1 MKKEIKFKRAG
12 FFFKKTEGNITT
24 TYKQRIWACLQGR
37 SPGGKGTGIMMKK
50 LLSVGICLMLL
61 VGTLAGCGDKKT
73 PDNTGSTGSGTPESG
88 TGGSVQSG
96 EEVIFWGYWD
106 GDVETQINEVVNAF
120 NESTGANVKY
130 VCQPDMMNAFQAAA
144 IAGDV
149 PDVML
154 WDATEVR
161 RYARMGQLLAID
173 SYLETAGIPKEDFND
188 ESIRELTVDGK
199 LYGLPMNID
208 IWGVYVN
215 MDILRQAGIEEV
227 PTTWDEIKAAAIA
240 AMNVE
245 GVRVGL
251 NMKMAP
257 NLFNSFLIANAGQ
270 PLSDDGL
277 TVNLDDKALQV
288 LEYFKELVDSG
299 VYSTDYAA
307 AGGAD
312 GFLTGEE
319 AMVLWPTSML
329 RSYKTYGEEIDF
341 TFVPIPQGRAEGAQ
355 AGGVQTSWS
364 LVIPAQAK
372 HAETAQ
378 AFLDFAL
385 HNEENSLKWCDI
397 VGGFSALKSV
407 QKNEKFANDK
417 YLMNVLADLENH
429 RIRSDVPGFINLEAT
444 CYMPEIEKMLEGSQT
459 PEDTLAVMQQEGD
472 KLLSQ
477 YRGDN

>member
-1 MKKEIKFKRAG
+1 
-12 FFFKKTEGNITT
+12 
-24 TYKQRIWACLQGR
+24 
-37 SPGGKGTGIMMKK
+37 MMKK

-73 PDNTGSTGSGTPESG
+73 PDNTDSTGTGTQGSTTGGGDEG
-88 TGGSVQSG
+88 NGGSVQSG

-106 GDVETQINEVVNAF
+106 GDVEAQINEVVTAF

-161 RYARMGQLLAID
+161 RYARMGQLFAID
-173 SYLETAGIPKEDFND
+173 DYLETAGIPKEDFND

-215 MDILRQAGIEEV
+215 MDILREAGIEEA

-240 AMNVE
+240 SMDVE
-245 GVRVGL
+245 GVQVGL

-257 NLFNSFLIANAGQ
+257 NLFNSFLTANAGQ

-312 GFLTGEE
+312 GCLTGEE

-355 AGGVQTSWS
+355 AGGIQTSWS

-444 CYMPEIEKMLEGSQT
+444 CYMPEIEKMLEGSQS
-459 PEDTLAVMQQEGD
+459 PEETLAVMQQEGD

>member
-1 MKKEIKFKRAG
+1 
-12 FFFKKTEGNITT
+12 
-24 TYKQRIWACLQGR
+24 
-37 SPGGKGTGIMMKK
+37 MMKG

-73 PDNTGSTGSGTPESG
+73 PDNTGSTGTGTQGSTTGGGDEG
-88 TGGSVQSG
+88 TGSVQSG

-106 GDVETQINEVVNAF
+106 GDVEAQINEVVTAF

-149 PDVML
+149 PDIML

-161 RYARMGQLLAID
+161 RYARMGQLFAID
-173 SYLETAGIPKEDFND
+173 DYLETAGIPKEDFND

-215 MDILRQAGIEEV
+215 MDILREAGIEEV

-240 AMNVE
+240 AMNVD
-245 GVRVGL
+245 GVQVGL

-257 NLFNSFLIANAGQ
+257 NLFNSFLTANAGQ

-329 RSYKTYGEEIDF
+329 RSYKTYEEEIDF

-355 AGGVQTSWS
+355 AGGIQTSWS

-444 CYMPEIEKMLEGSQT
+444 CYMPEIEKMLEGSQS
-459 PEDTLAVMQQEGD
+459 PEETLAVMQQEGD

>member
-1 MKKEIKFKRAG
+1 
-12 FFFKKTEGNITT
+12 
-24 TYKQRIWACLQGR
+24 
-37 SPGGKGTGIMMKK
+37 
-50 LLSVGICLMLL
+50 MLL
-61 VGTLAGCGDKKT
+61 AGTLAGCGDQGK
-73 PDNTGSTGSGTPESG
+73 PDHTGSVGTEGRNEESG
-88 TGGSVQSG
+88 SAGNGSESQ

-106 GDVETQINEVVNAF
+106 GDVEAQINEVVTAF
-120 NESTGANVKY
+120 NEEYGARVKY

-144 IAGDV
+144 IADDV

-161 RYARMGQLLAID
+161 RYARMGQLFALDDYLA
-173 SYLETAGIPKEDFND
+173 SAEIPKADFND

-215 MDILRQAGIEEV
+215 MDILRQADIDKA
-227 PTTWDEIKAAAIA
+227 PTTWDEIKTAAIA

-245 GVRVGL
+245 GVRAGL

-257 NLFNSFLIANAGQ
+257 NLFNSFLTANAGQ

-288 LEYFKELVDSG
+288 LEYFMELVDSG
-299 VYSTDYAA
+299 VYSTQYTA

-329 RSYKTYGEEIDF
+329 RSYKTYGNEIDF
-341 TFVPIPQGRAEGAQ
+341 TFVPIPQGRAQGAQ
-355 AGGVQTSWS
+355 AGGIQTSWS
-364 LVIPAQAK
+364 LVIPAKTK
-372 HAETAQ
+372 HAQTAQ
-378 AFLDFAL
+378 AFVDFAL

-444 CYMPEIEKMLEGSQT
+444 CYMPEIEKMLEGSQS
-459 PEDTLAVMQQEGD
+459 PEDTLAVMKREGD
-472 KLLSQ
+472 KLLAQ
-477 YRGDN
+477 YRGDM

>member
-1 MKKEIKFKRAG
+1 
-12 FFFKKTEGNITT
+12 
-24 TYKQRIWACLQGR
+24 
-37 SPGGKGTGIMMKK
+37 
-50 LLSVGICLMLL
+50 MLL
-61 VGTLAGCGDKKT
+61 IGTLAGCGDEKT
-73 PDNTGSTGSGTPESG
+73 PDNTGSADTETAGTGAQEDGNSGT
-88 TGGSVQSG
+88 VQSS

-106 GDVETQINEVVNAF
+106 GDVETQINEIVTAF
-120 NESTGANVKY
+120 NEQTGANVKY
-130 VCQPDMMNAFQAAA
+130 VCQADMMNAFQAAA

-173 SYLETAGIPKEDFND
+173 DYMETAGIPKEDFND

-199 LYGLPMNID
+199 LYGLPMNLD

-215 MDILRQAGIEEV
+215 MDILRQAGIEKA
-227 PTTWDEIKAAAIA
+227 PTTWDEIKEAAVA

-245 GVRVGL
+245 GVQVGL

-257 NLFNSFLIANAGQ
+257 YLFNSFLTANAGK

-288 LEYFKELVDSG
+288 LEYFQELIDSG
-299 VYSTDYAA
+299 VYSTQYAA

-319 AMVLWPTSML
+319 AMTLWPTSML
-329 RSYKTYGEEIDF
+329 RTYKTYGEEIDF

-355 AGGVQTSWS
+355 AGGTQTSWS
-364 LVIPAQAK
+364 LVIPAQTK
-372 HAETAQ
+372 HAQTAQ
-378 AFLDFAL
+378 AFVDFAL

-407 QKNEKFANDK
+407 QNDEKFANDK
-417 YLMNVLADLENH
+417 YLKNVLADLENH
-429 RIRSDVPGFINLEAT
+429 QIRSDVPGFINLEGT
-444 CYMPEIEKMLEGSQT
+444 CYGPEIEKMFEGTQSPQ
-459 PEDTLAVMQQEGD
+459 DTLDVMKTEGD
-472 KLLSQ
+472 KLLKQ
-477 YRGDN
+477 YRGEN